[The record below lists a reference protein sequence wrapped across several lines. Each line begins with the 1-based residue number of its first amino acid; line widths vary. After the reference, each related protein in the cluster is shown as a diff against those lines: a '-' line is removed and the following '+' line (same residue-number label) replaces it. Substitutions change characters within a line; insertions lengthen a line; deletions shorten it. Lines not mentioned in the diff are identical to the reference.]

1 MHGRVGGVAIALVLL
16 AAAPGA
22 VAAQTIQAGDLALR
36 FTARVQTQFNTTSV
50 DENEIGRPITWST
63 FETRRMRFGFE
74 ARYGD
79 WLTAVLEPDFALGD
93 LALKDAWINWT
104 FDPAFQ
110 VRFGQF
116 KKPFSRIELI
126 SSAQTIPIERG
137 VRIRGLDDLGRIL
150 IAPDERPIFAD
161 LDDDPVFGDEYALL
175 DNLGYVGR
183 DLGVAVHGEFGGRFG
198 YALGVFNGERADRLD
213 VAAGKSVAGRVAL
226 VPDLSAPFSLAAAFS
241 YRETRV
247 GEGPGFGR
255 EVGGTA
261 FEVDAAWGAFR
272 RPGPRVIF
280 EAAVGDN
287 FAIPETWFL
296 AAQTWLSY
304 FRPVTGQR
312 VEGLEPLL
320 RLSWAD
326 PDTGRDG
333 DHGFLLT
340 PGFNV
345 YFSGRNRI
353 MVNWDV
359 FFFGLGAVDAERAFR
374 VQGQVAF

>member
-1 MHGRVGGVAIALVLL
+1 MHGWVGGVAIALVLL
-16 AAAPGA
+16 AAAPRTG
-22 VAAQTIQAGDLALR
+22 AAQSIQTGDLTLR
-36 FTARVQTQFNTTSV
+36 FTARVQIQFNTTSV
-50 DENEIGRPITWST
+50 DENEIARPIAWST

-79 WLTAVLEPDFALGD
+79 WLTAVIEPDFALGD
-93 LALKDAWINWT
+93 LALKDAWINWA
-104 FDPAFQ
+104 FDPAFE
-110 VRFGQF
+110 VRLGQF

-137 VRIRGLDDLGRIL
+137 VRIRGLDRLARSR
-150 IAPDERPIFAD
+150 IAPDDRPIFAD
-161 LDDDPVFGDEYALL
+161 LDDDPVFGDEYTLL

-183 DLGVAVHGEFGGRFG
+183 DLGVAVHGEFGGRIG

-213 VAAGKSVAGRVAL
+213 VAGGKSVAGRVAL
-226 VPDLSAPFSLAAAFS
+226 VPDVAVPFSLAAAFS
-241 YRETRV
+241 YGETRI
-247 GEGPGFGR
+247 GEGAGFGR

-261 FEVDAAWGAFR
+261 YEVDAAWGAFR
-272 RPGPRVIF
+272 RPGPHVIF

-287 FAIPETWFL
+287 IAIPETSFL

-304 FRPVTGQR
+304 FHPVAGQR

-359 FFFGLGAVDAERAFR
+359 FILGLGGVDAEHALR